1 MICLNSSN
9 ILVFI
14 SGMLVSLVLGMG
26 VTLAVL
32 TIIANRVNG
41 LEEDLESFEG
51 ELQPGGVCQSR

>member
-1 MICLNSSN
+1 MICLNSTN
-9 ILVFI
+9 IIVFV

-51 ELQPGGVCQSR
+51 ELQPERS